1 MFILGS
7 YRKPSRCWVSIAN
20 ILAWYLCFHLR
31 QDDGTVTVLKVL
43 ADINYI
49 KYDEVSVLVSPT
61 YYMIWKSQVASNKI
75 HEKRVMGIYI
85 DSTSGLCYS
94 VSEDKKFRVFEYAKN
109 DVISG
114 NIAL

>member
-1 MFILGS
+1 
-7 YRKPSRCWVSIAN
+7 
-20 ILAWYLCFHLR
+20 
-31 QDDGTVTVLKVL
+31 
-43 ADINYI
+43 
-49 KYDEVSVLVSPT
+49 
-61 YYMIWKSQVASNKI
+61 
-75 HEKRVMGIYI
+75 MGIYI